1 MKNISKEED
10 SDLNLSIEEED
21 ILNDKEIVPTNK
33 LSSKISNKKDK
44 NKKLF
49 SRNKYSN
56 LIKKLYDITNNRQIK
71 IKSEG
76 KYNNT
81 KNKKILDKYIKE
93 LEDKIIEMKNLYI
106 KILNKNHFE
115 KDKKKSEK
123 IIKEANVPKKRNE
136 VKKIYKELISL
147 ISHKIKSEENKKYY
161 YLFILKLLKKY
172 KKIKKE
178 EFINENIQQR
188 SKSDIF
194 FKIFMAALPLIYVI
208 SYIYAFSNN

>member
-21 ILNDKEIVPTNK
+21 ILNEKEIVPTNK

-44 NKKLF
+44 NKKKLF
-49 SRNKYSN
+49 SRNNYSN

-76 KYNNT
+76 KYNIT
-81 KNKKILDKYIKE
+81 KYKKILDKYIKK

-136 VKKIYKELISL
+136 VKKIYKELMYL

-161 YLFILKLLKKY
+161 
-172 KKIKKE
+172 
-178 EFINENIQQR
+178 
-188 SKSDIF
+188 
-194 FKIFMAALPLIYVI
+194 
-208 SYIYAFSNN
+208 